1 MLRHSKIREAFTML
15 VGVALGEIDDIIK
28 LTTFCPHC
36 VLSFEDSVLALD
48 KEDISENRGVAGF
61 VSIGCLFNRIKS

>member
-15 VGVALGEIDDIIK
+15 VVVALREIDDIIR

-36 VLSFEDSVLALD
+36 VLSVKDSVLVLD
-48 KEDISENRGVAGF
+48 KEDITENRGVAD
-61 VSIGCLFNRIKS
+61 LF

>member
-15 VGVALGEIDDIIK
+15 VVVALREIDDIIK
-28 LTTFCPHC
+28 LVTFCPHC
-36 VLSFEDSVLALD
+36 VLSFEDSVLVLD
-48 KEDISENRGVAGF
+48 KGDITENRGVAGF